1 MTLRIVFGLAAA
13 GCAVWGAAQAQPANP
28 PAGSEYARCIASA
41 GQRSSA
47 LAKCEQA
54 AYRREDKAL
63 SDAYQQLAAKV
74 DPQAKAPLD
83 RAQRAW
89 LDYRDSECAYEAARP
104 ADGPPAPVVEA
115 RCMKRLTEQRAKDL
129 R

>member
-1 MTLRIVFGLAAA
+1 MTLRIVFGP
-13 GCAVWGAAQAQPANP
+13 AVAFALCGAALAQSASP
-28 PAGSEYARCIASA
+28 PPGSEYDRCIASA
-41 GQRSSA
+41 DQRGSA

-63 SDAYQQLAAKV
+63 NDAYQQLAAKV
-74 DPQAKAPLD
+74 DVEAKAPLD

-89 LDYRDSECAYEAARP
+89 LDYRDSECAYEASHPGGA
-104 ADGPPAPVVEA
+104 APAPVVEA